1 MEIKFGNII
10 LRDMVESDI
19 GDDIRWNTVETQ
31 WALWDAPWEM
41 EVELL
46 KFNPEEYREKQ
57 RRVLRQPEDALRWAF
72 ELDTAG
78 GVHIGSVN
86 SYLIDENWE
95 WIAYRDVNPGQKTY
109 RSLGIEICDSRY
121 WSRGL
126 GTQALCAFI
135 QYYLTNGCPE
145 LCLQTWSG
153 NIRMVKCAKR
163 LGFVECNR
171 ELGNRLVRGESYDGL
186 TFQLDLDR
194 FHKYLKD
201 IP

>member
-1 MEIKFGNII
+1 M
-10 LRDMVESDI
+10 L
-19 GDDIRWNTVETQ
+19 
-31 WALWDAPWEM
+31 
-41 EVELL
+41 
-46 KFNPEEYREKQ
+46 PE
-57 RRVLRQPEDALRWAF
+57 RRVLRQPEDTLRWAF
-72 ELDTAG
+72 ELDTAD

-109 RSLGIEICDSRY
+109 RTLGIEICDSRY

-153 NIRMVKCAKR
+153 NIRMVKCAER
-163 LGFVECNR
+163 LGFVEYNR
-171 ELGNRLVRGESYDGL
+171 EIGNRLVRGESYDGL